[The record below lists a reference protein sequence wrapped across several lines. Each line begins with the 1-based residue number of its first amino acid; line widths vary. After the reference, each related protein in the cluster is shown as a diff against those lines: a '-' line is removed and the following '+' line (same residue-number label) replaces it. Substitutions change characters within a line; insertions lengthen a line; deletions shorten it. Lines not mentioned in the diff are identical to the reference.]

1 MAARVIRIAAKVMG
15 GRVSTPTLITVNE
28 ELQMEARISNKSTG
42 RKAENLIMVGLE
54 SRVGKASNAV
64 E

>member
-1 MAARVIRIAAKVMG
+1 MG

-54 SRVGKASNAV
+54 
-64 E
+64 